1 LVGGQHIDVRAPP
14 DLDGRELRHMHELK
28 TGRLLGAAVA
38 ARHRRR
44 TYVST
49 FGLVR
54 ARELACESHA
64 LARVA
69 LAQAPGDTS
78 TLQLIADYVLTR
90 RA

>member
-1 LVGGQHIDVRAPP
+1 MDLVLPAPI
-14 DLDGRELRHMHELK
+14 GSRV
-28 TGRLLGAAVA
+28 LGKPSGSD

-64 LARVA
+64 IARAA